1 MAIALG
7 NVAYCSY
14 VIHDDTVPASPV
26 STTPD
31 AASLDAVSLV
41 GVSPVAASPMAVP
54 DPGNATMVLPA
65 PGTGA
70 GAWAGSPSAVR
81 VGGEIFLAYRL
92 RTADSRGYAVGV
104 ARSADGVRLKPLVT
118 ITKDQMETE
127 SLERPALAVTP
138 DGSWR
143 LYLSCATAGTKH
155 WRVELIEAAAP
166 DAFDPQTRQV
176 LLPGD
181 SASAVKDPVVLR
193 HGGRWHL
200 WASVHPLTDPDHT
213 DRMTTEYASSTD
225 GLDWTW
231 HGPALAPR
239 PGEWDARGV
248 RVAHVRAGG
257 DGFTAYYDGRATA
270 AQNCEELTGIAV
282 GSTPDVLT
290 AVGQA
295 PIARSP
301 QPGGGLRYLTVVDL
315 GNGFKRIYYELT
327 NANGSHDLVTE
338 LQPSPANN

>member
-1 MAIALG
+1 
-7 NVAYCSY
+7 
-14 VIHDDTVPASPV
+14 
-26 STTPD
+26 
-31 AASLDAVSLV
+31 
-41 GVSPVAASPMAVP
+41 MAVP
-54 DPGNATMVLPA
+54 EPSNAVMVLPA
-65 PGTGA
+65 PGTGP

-81 VGGEIFLAYRL
+81 LGGEIFLAYRL
-92 RTADSRGYAVGV
+92 RTAGQRGYAVEV
-104 ARSADGVRLKPLVT
+104 ARSADGVRFKPLVT
-118 ITKDQMETE
+118 ITKDQMGTE
-127 SLERPALAVTP
+127 SLERPALAVAP

-155 WRVELIEAAAP
+155 WRVELIEAATP
-166 DAFDPQTRQV
+166 DAFDPVTRQV

-181 SASAVKDPVVLR
+181 SANAVKDPVVLR
-193 HGGRWHL
+193 HNGSWHL

-248 RVAHVRAGG
+248 RVAHVRAGA
-257 DGFTAYYDGRATA
+257 DGFAAYYDGRATA
-270 AQNCEELTGIAV
+270 AQNCEERTGIAI
-282 GSTPDVLT
+282 GSTPGVLT

-295 PIARSP
+295 PVAQSP
-301 QPGGGLRYLTVVDL
+301 QPGGGLRYLTMVGVADGL
-315 GNGFKRIYYELT
+315 ERIYYELT

-338 LQPSPANN
+338 LRPAIR